1 MNEERKSKHNI
12 IGRIADSFI
21 NQFQLSMLIILLI
34 ISIGVFGVFTLPK
47 ESLPEIVF
55 PAIIVQTPY
64 IGATPEDVEALVTD
78 KIESKLDSLDDIDSM
93 LSQSSFGFSI
103 VTITFTE
110 SVDIDRKKLE
120 VDNLL
125 REISFPD
132 GVDDYNSN
140 IFKTSKIPLLNMS
153 ISGDYSLEELTTM
166 AEDIQSEI
174 EKTSG
179 VDTVNLYGGLKREIH
194 IIIDQVKLLEY
205 RVSMTDIQ
213 NAINGLNI
221 GLPIGELNLNGVRY
235 SLRVD
240 EKFDSVDQ
248 IKNVLVRTNTG
259 SMVYVK
265 DLATVYDSNETIT
278 TFNNTF
284 VNDGSG
290 EKFRSIFLEVLRE
303 TNSDVLGTTN
313 KVIDKIDS
321 GRGTLYRDGVKINYS
336 NKLADSVT
344 KDLSNIQESA
354 VSGLIVVILVL
365 FLFIGF
371 REALIVS
378 ITIPLS
384 LLGTVGLLN
393 VFGITFNTFAIL
405 GLIVALGLLVD
416 NSIIVMENINRLTG
430 EGLNSFEAASEGTN
444 QVGFPI
450 FAATLTTIAAFF
462 PLVILPGI
470 LGDFISTIPLTI
482 IITLVVSLIVS
493 LVVTPTISAR
503 ILKKSKKVK
512 EHSKGFKVTEIFIS
526 LIFVSLLSFYAFSD
540 SGNNVTMGLL
550 AAIIFSS
557 LIGIKEYR
565 AFFNKKNNTMI
576 ERYGNFIER
585 TIKSKLRKALVLI
598 LGLSV
603 LIFSFM
609 TFATGALKVSF
620 FPKNEPNSVTIEIDT
635 PGGTTLEE
643 TALIT
648 NTVENILK
656 ENPDIEQFN
665 TTIGGSEIDKAIVNV
680 SLLAKDKLSDT
691 GFLVVDN
698 IERELYDVAGAEII
712 IRGIASGPPIGSP
725 ISIKLIGD
733 NLEDLN
739 SATAAYSASLRSI
752 VGVYNVNSS
761 IKNGVPQIIIDV
773 NENKALM
780 YGLSVSDITKQ
791 VRSQIVGINTSVL
804 NENREEV
811 NIVIKKEELDMN
823 DISEINNLYIA
834 SRSGAMIPLNFLATL
849 KEYSSI
855 SSINH
860 EEGERI
866 VSIDADLKQG
876 YNINDVI
883 TEFKENIKGVDV
895 SDSIEVQYSGDI
907 EGIEENFI
915 YLFQSM
921 ILAVFLVFIIL
932 TIQFKS
938 IAQPFAILTTVPMAI
953 IGVIW
958 GLVITSNDFG
968 FYSFMGLVALVGIAV
983 NDAIVLIDYM
993 NYLRINGASLDEAVK
1008 EATLT
1013 RFNPVLA
1020 TTMTTIGGVLPL
1032 AFKEIYYAEFS
1043 FSLIFG
1049 LLVTTI
1055 LTLVFIPIMYSIIE
1069 NIKMKIGL
1077 SFNKESRA

>member
-1 MNEERKSKHNI
+1 MNEERKTKHNI

-21 NQFQLSMLIILLI
+21 NQFQLAILIILLI
-34 ISIGVFGVFTLPK
+34 ISIGIFGVYTLPK

-78 KIESKLDSLDDIDSM
+78 RIESKLEGIDDIDNIV
-93 LSQSSFGFSI
+93 SQSSFGFSV
-103 VTITFTE
+103 VTVTFIE

-125 REISFPD
+125 REISFPS
-132 GVDDYNSN
+132 GVEDYNTN

-153 ISGDYSLEELTTM
+153 ISGDYSLEELTTIS
-166 AEDIQSEI
+166 EDIQSEI
-174 EKTSG
+174 GKING

-194 IIIDQVKLLEY
+194 IIIDQIKMLEY
-205 RVSMTDIQ
+205 KVSMTDIQ
-213 NAINGLNI
+213 NSINSLNI
-221 GLPIGELNLNGVRY
+221 GLPIGELNLNGIRY

-240 EKFDSVDQ
+240 EKFDNVSQ
-248 IKNVLVRTNTG
+248 IENVLIRTNTG
-259 SMVYVK
+259 SMVYIK
-265 DLATVYDSNETIT
+265 DIATVYDSNETIT
-278 TFNNTF
+278 TYNNTF
-284 VNDGSG
+284 VNDGSD
-290 EKFRSIFLEVLRE
+290 EKFTSVFLEVLRE

-313 KVIDKIDS
+313 KVIDKVEN
-321 GRGTLYRDGVKINYS
+321 GKGTLYRGDIKINYS

-354 VSGLIVVILVL
+354 ISGLIVVILVL

-384 LLGTVGLLN
+384 LLGTVGVLN

-416 NSIIVMENINRLTG
+416 NSIIVMENINRLKG

-444 QVGFPI
+444 QVAFPI

-462 PLVILPGI
+462 PLAILPGI

-493 LVVTPTISAR
+493 IVVTPTISAR
-503 ILKKSKKVK
+503 ILKKSEKSK
-512 EHSKGFKVTEIFIS
+512 ELSKTMKIIEITVS
-526 LIFVSLLSFYAFSD
+526 LVFVSLLSFYAFSD
-540 SGNNVTMGLL
+540 KGNNMKTGIG
-550 AAIIFSS
+550 AAIIFSV
-557 LIGIKEYR
+557 LIGVKEYR
-565 AFFNKKNNTMI
+565 AFFNKKTGVMLN
-576 ERYGNFIER
+576 RYGTFIER
-585 TIKSKLRKALVLI
+585 VIKSKAKKALI
-598 LGLSV
+598 LTLGVSV
-603 LIFSFM
+603 LLGSFFTFS
-609 TFATGALKVSF
+609 TGALKVSF
-620 FPKNEPNSVTIEIDT
+620 FPINEPNSVTIEIDT

-643 TALIT
+643 TAFIT
-648 NTVENILK
+648 ESVENILK
-656 ENPDIEQFN
+656 ENKDIAQFN
-665 TTIGGSEIDKAIVNV
+665 TTIGGSEIDKAIINV
-680 SLLAKDKLSDT
+680 SLLTNDELSGT
-691 GFLVVDN
+691 GFEVVDQ
-698 IERELYDVAGAEII
+698 IEKELYNVAGAEII
-712 IRGIASGPPIGSP
+712 IKGVASGPPIGSP

-733 NLEDLN
+733 NLEELN
-739 SATAAYSASLRSI
+739 SATSSYTEILKSI
-752 VGVYNVNSS
+752 GGVYNVNSS

-780 YGLSVSDITKQ
+780 YGLSVSDITNQ
-791 VRSQIVGINTSVL
+791 VRAQIAGIKTSVL

-811 NIVIKKEELDMN
+811 NIVIKKDEININ
-823 DISEINNLYIA
+823 DITEINNMYIV
-834 SRSGAMIPLNFLATL
+834 SKSGTMIPLNFLATL
-849 KEYSSI
+849 REFSSI

-860 EEGERI
+860 EESERI
-866 VSIDADLKQG
+866 VTIDADLKQG
-876 YNINDVI
+876 FNINDVVY
-883 TEFKENIKGVDV
+883 EFKELIKSVPV
-895 SDSIEVQYSGDI
+895 SDAIEIQYSGDI
-907 EGIEENFI
+907 EGITENFI

-993 NYLRINGASLDEAVK
+993 NYLRANGSSLNEAVK

-1032 AFKEIYYAEFS
+1032 AFKEVYYAEFS

-1069 NIKMKIGL
+1069 NIKIKIGL
-1077 SFNKESRA
+1077 SNSSTSRV

>member
-1 MNEERKSKHNI
+1 MNEKKRMKHNI

-21 NQFQLSMLIILLI
+21 NQFQLSILIILLI
-34 ISIGVFGVFTLPK
+34 ISIGILGVYTLPK

-78 KIESKLDSLDDIDSM
+78 KIEAKLDGIDDIDSM
-93 LSQSSFGFSI
+93 VSESSFGFSL
-103 VTITFTE
+103 VTVTFTE

-125 REISFPD
+125 REISFPE
-132 GVDDYNSN
+132 GVDDYNTN

-153 ISGDYSLEELTTM
+153 ISGDYTLEELTRIG
-166 AEDIQSEI
+166 EDIQAEI
-174 EKTSG
+174 EKVNG

-205 RVSMTDIQ
+205 KVSMADIQ
-213 NAINGLNI
+213 NSINGLNI

-240 EKFDSVDQ
+240 EKFDNVDQ
-248 IKNVLVRTNTG
+248 IEKVLIRNSTG
-259 SMVYVK
+259 SMVYIK
-265 DLATVYDSNETIT
+265 DIAKVYDSNETIT
-278 TFNNTF
+278 TYNNTF

-290 EKFRSIFLEVLRE
+290 EKFTSIFLEVLRQ
-303 TNSDVLGTTN
+303 TNSDVLSTTN
-313 KVIDKIDS
+313 KVIDKIEKGS
-321 GRGTLYRDGVKINYS
+321 GSLYREGTKINYS

-344 KDLSNIQESA
+344 KDLANIQESA

-384 LLGTVGLLN
+384 LLGTIGVLN
-393 VFGITFNTFAIL
+393 VFSITFNTFAIL

-430 EGLNSFEAASEGTN
+430 QGLNSFEAASEGTN

-470 LGDFISTIPLTI
+470 LGDFISTIPMTI

-493 LVVTPTISAR
+493 IVVTPTISAR
-503 ILKKSKKVK
+503 ILKKTSNKEESKIMKILELIV
-512 EHSKGFKVTEIFIS
+512 S
-526 LIFVSLLSFYAFSD
+526 LVFVSLLSFYAFSD
-540 SGNNVTMGLL
+540 KGNNIRLGIF
-550 AAIIFSS
+550 AAIVFST

-565 AFFNKKNNTMI
+565 AFFNKKSDRAINS
-576 ERYGNFIER
+576 YGNFIEK
-585 TIKSKLRKALVLI
+585 TINSKIRKSFVLVI
-598 LGLSV
+598 GLSV
-603 LIFSFM
+603 LILSFM
-609 TFATGALKVSF
+609 TFTRGILKVSF

-648 NTVENILK
+648 ESVEDILK
-656 ENPDIEQFN
+656 NNIDIDQFN
-665 TTIGGSEIDKAIVNV
+665 TTIGGNEIDKAVISV
-680 SLLAKDKLSDT
+680 SLLSKDKLSDS
-691 GFLVVDN
+691 GFAVVDQ
-698 IERELYDVAGAEII
+698 IEKELYDVAGAEII
-712 IRGIASGPPIGSP
+712 IKGVASGPPIGSP
-725 ISIKLIGD
+725 ISIKLIGN
-733 NLEDLN
+733 NLSELN
-739 SATAAYSASLRSI
+739 SATSAYSESLKSI
-752 VGVYNVNSS
+752 EGVYNINSS

-780 YGLSVSDITKQ
+780 YGLSVLEITNQ

-804 NENREEV
+804 NENREEI
-811 NIVIKKEELDMN
+811 NIVIKKDEVNMN
-823 DISEINNLYIA
+823 DISELNNLYI
-834 SRSGAMIPLNFLATL
+834 RSNSGTMIPLNFLAKL
-849 KEYSSI
+849 SDYSSI

-866 VSIDADLKQG
+866 VTIEADLKQS
-876 YNINDVI
+876 YNIGDVI
-883 TEFKENIKGVDV
+883 AEFKDNVKSLPV
-895 SDSIEVQYSGDI
+895 SESIEVQYSGDI

-993 NYLRINGASLDEAVK
+993 NYLRDNGASLNEAIK
-1008 EATLT
+1008 EATMT

-1069 NIKMKIGL
+1069 NIKIRIGL
-1077 SFNKESRA
+1077 SKKIENRA